1 MIQSELR
8 RRAEIQALAR
18 LAFDEIG
25 GAADGIG
32 SMHRAI
38 ATRIF
43 VGIRAGLGPSVQPV
57 QLLHDALSDAIY
69 TAVASSARL
78 GSALAGHLLDLPTSD
93 NVPPSQTKTGA
104 QVIAIISGLIGDV
117 LETEGSPLA
126 EPMAVRVDGA
136 AVPLDSGALAAA
148 FPEASPRIAVFLHGL
163 VETESAWTLGGRP
176 TYGERLETD
185 AGFTALQIR
194 YNSGRHISGNGKSL
208 SELLDR
214 LTARWPVEIESIAL
228 VGHSMGGLIA
238 RSACYAAAQD
248 DRPWVQQV
256 RQVVSLGSPHLGAP
270 LEQAVH
276 YVSAALAAL
285 PETRAVSGLLR
296 RRSAGIRDLNQGSL
310 VDEDWRDRDPDA
322 LRAAACNE
330 VPLLDGVMY
339 FFVSATITR
348 SPRHP
353 LGRLLGDGMVLV
365 PSASGRNRTRMIGF
379 REEDGMHLAPA
390 NHFTMLNHESVYE
403 KLLGW
408 LTSATPESAGKP
420 PNPPADPGRHE
431 LES

>member
-25 GAADGIG
+25 GAAEGIG

-57 QLLHDALSDAIY
+57 RLLHDALSDAIY

-78 GSALAGHLLDLPTSD
+78 GSALAGHLLDFPTSD
-93 NVPPSQTKTGA
+93 NIPPSQTKTGA

-185 AGFTALQIR
+185 AGVTALQIR
-194 YNSGRHISGNGKSL
+194 YNSGRHISDNGKSL
-208 SELLDR
+208 SELLDT

-238 RSACYAAAQD
+238 R
-248 DRPWVQQV
+248 
-256 RQVVSLGSPHLGAP
+256 
-270 LEQAVH
+270 
-276 YVSAALAAL
+276 
-285 PETRAVSGLLR
+285 
-296 RRSAGIRDLNQGSL
+296 
-310 VDEDWRDRDPDA
+310 
-322 LRAAACNE
+322 
-330 VPLLDGVMY
+330 
-339 FFVSATITR
+339 
-348 SPRHP
+348 
-353 LGRLLGDGMVLV
+353 
-365 PSASGRNRTRMIGF
+365 
-379 REEDGMHLAPA
+379 
-390 NHFTMLNHESVYE
+390 
-403 KLLGW
+403 
-408 LTSATPESAGKP
+408 
-420 PNPPADPGRHE
+420 
-431 LES
+431 